1 MAKTGEDKDEGDGA
15 AEEPSTATPT
25 DRKKYEIL
33 YRCYGLV
40 VSKVMK
46 GGSCFTLPFSY
57 KLPSPS
63 AVVSAIVKEEQYGN
77 FLKEFENFDETPQQT
92 AFGTASSRDEGGNK
106 QTSAPQ
112 NGGTGAPPSDHI
124 V

>member
-1 MAKTGEDKDEGDGA
+1 MAKTGEEKDEGDGA
-15 AEEPSTATPT
+15 A
-25 DRKKYEIL
+25 EIL

-77 FLKEFENFDETPQQT
+77 FLKELESFDDTPQQT
-92 AFGTASSRDEGGNK
+92 AFGPGSSRDEGGNK

-112 NGGTGAPPSDHI
+112 NGGGGGLP

>member
-1 MAKTGEDKDEGDGA
+1 M
-15 AEEPSTATPT
+15 
-25 DRKKYEIL
+25 

-46 GGSCFTLPFSY
+46 GGSCCTLPFSY

-63 AVVSAIVKEEQYGN
+63 AVVNAILSDEHYDN
-77 FLKEFENFDETPQQT
+77 FLKEFENFDEMSQQT
-92 AFGTASSRDEGGNK
+92 AFGTGSSRDEGGNK
-106 QTSAPQ
+106 QTSSPQ
-112 NGGTGAPPSDHI
+112 NGGGGGTGAPPSADN